1 MKILSTNDDGFDAV
15 GIRLLAEWAQ
25 KLGDVTVIAPKT
37 EQSGKSHGIDFINPA
52 EIKKVDIIDGITVYS
67 MDSTPAECVR
77 FGVYGLKEK
86 YDLVLSG
93 INRGVNVGED
103 IVYSGTV
110 GAIFEAAKCGIPA
123 AIAFS
128 TFPDT
133 QQIAAGYLD
142 AVYEYICENKLLEEN
157 NLYNVNIPDKVDGI
171 RMTYQGSMYYSDDF
185 IRREGDI
192 YIQVG
197 GPVPDIE
204 PDNLDRDTVAI
215 HKNLITVTPLLFT
228 RTNMEVFHKFATK
241 EN

>member
-1 MKILSTNDDGFDAV
+1 MKILITNDDGFDSL
-15 GIRLLAEWAQ
+15 GIRLLAQWAQ
-25 KLGDVTVIAPKT
+25 KLGEVTVIAPKT
-37 EQSGKSHGIDFINPA
+37 EQSGTSHGIDFINPA

-67 MDSTPAECVR
+67 MDSTPADCVR

-128 TFPDT
+128 TFPTT
-133 QQIAAGYLD
+133 QEIAADYLD
-142 AVYEYICENKLLEEN
+142 EVYGYFRDNRLLEEN

-171 RMTYQGSMYYSDDF
+171 RMTYQGSMYYSDAF
-185 IRREGDI
+185 VRKEGDI

-197 GPVPDIE
+197 GPVPDVE